1 MTVASA
7 VYGARKRRNQNPLS
21 IFAGLNVIWIDAL
34 GGTHLRDNAAGSI
47 SDGEAIEYAY
57 DRGPDARNAVGQGL
71 QTRPTYAAAAFGGR
85 GAMHFHH
92 SGFYRILGNTT
103 YPAAI
108 GNGSHALIVVA
119 QVVSGSNNTGF
130 AAIGWDQ
137 VGWKTSCVGLY
148 SGKWWSGGAG
158 DASGSCLSATSSNT
172 SPHVFVKTYDGT
184 NVKRY
189 IDGTLDST
197 YAPGSSYALSAG
209 YEIGSW
215 FYTAASGSPLH
226 VGEVIIVSGGSVS
239 GGQVTSITNYAK
251 NRWGF

>member
-21 IFAGLNVIWIDAL
+21 IFAGLSVIWIDAL
-34 GGTHLRDNAAGSI
+34 GGVHLRDNAAGSI

-57 DRGPDARNAVGQGL
+57 DRGPGSRNAVGQGL

-92 SGFYRILGNTT
+92 SSFYRLLGNTT
-103 YPAAI
+103 HPTVT
-108 GNGSHALIVVA
+108 GNNPHCVIAVG
-119 QVVSGSNNTGF
+119 QMVSGSSNTGW

-137 VGWKTSCVGLY
+137 VGYYTSCVGVY
-148 SGKWWSGGAG
+148 SAKYWSGGAG
-158 DASGSCLSATSSNT
+158 DASANSLSAGSSDN
-172 SPHVFVKTYDGT
+172 SPHVLAKTYDGT
-184 NVKRY
+184 NVRRY
-189 IDGTLDST
+189 IDGTLDGT
-197 YAPGSSYALSAG
+197 YAPGSSYVVQPG

-215 FYTAASGSPLH
+215 YYNAVSGSPLYI
-226 VGEVIIVSGGSVS
+226 GEVVIVTGGSVS
-239 GGQVTSITNYAK
+239 GAQITAFTNYAK